1 MEDEVSSDIYN
12 EANMSYITERSNITK
27 KSDN

>member
-12 EANMSYITERSNITK
+12 EANLSFITERSNITK